1 MWNLFIVI
9 LVIHNDNI
17 QFVVFRKQHKLTQQ
31 QSKNLM
37 NALTKKRIWK
47 RESRNNMEFEIIW
60 IVHKN
65 EIYWDLYQALHS
77 CPRL

>member
-17 QFVVFRKQHKLTQQ
+17 QFAVFRKQQKLTQQ

-47 RESRNNMEFEIIW
+47 RESRNNMELYI
-60 IVHKN
+60 KN
-65 EIYWDLYQALHS
+65 KIYWDLYQALHS
-77 CPRL
+77 SHRL